1 MHTLNKFTLQSVI
14 ELENPFIDPL
24 SFFPDATQDVLDA
37 HLHWLTP
44 RHLDPETGRLIFC
57 FQSYIVRTPHHTI
70 LIDSCIGN
78 DKDRPNRPDWHF
90 REGSF
95 LADLEAAG
103 IRPDDIDF
111 VMCTH
116 LHADHIGWNTRL
128 LDGRWVPTFPNA
140 RYIIG
145 RNEYE
150 FWEERFRTDPAG
162 PRQIAFADSVLPVV
176 EAGQAD
182 FVDHDHAI
190 EDGVWLEAA
199 PGHTPGNMVVNL
211 RSGDATA
218 VLLGDSI
225 HHPLQLKRPDWS
237 CMACE
242 DKVQSAATRTALI
255 ERYAD
260 TDTLMA
266 PAHFIAPSPCH
277 FVSDG
282 DAFGFVPLTNF

>member
-1 MHTLNKFTLQSVI
+1 MLTLDAFTLQSVI

-24 SFFPDATQDVLDA
+24 TFFPDATQDVLDA
-37 HLHWLTP
+37 HVDWLKP
-44 RHLDPETGRLIFC
+44 RYQDPATERLIFC

-78 DKDRPNRPDWHF
+78 DKDRPNRPDWHH
-90 REGSF
+90 RQGRF
-95 LADLEAAG
+95 LADLGSAG
-103 IRPDDIDF
+103 FRPEEIDF

-140 RYIIG
+140 RYVIG
-145 RNEYE
+145 RDEYA
-150 FWEERFRTDPAG
+150 FWEDRYRSDPGG
-162 PRQIAFADSVLPVV
+162 PRQVAFADSVLPVV
-176 EAGQAD
+176 EAGKAD

-218 VLLGDSI
+218 VVLGDSI

-242 DKVQSAATRTALI
+242 DKVLSATTRKSLV

-260 TDTLMA
+260 TDTVMA
-266 PAHFIAPSPCH
+266 PAHFAAPSPCR
-277 FVSDG
+277 FVAEG
-282 DAFGFVPLTNF
+282 DAFGFVPLKIS